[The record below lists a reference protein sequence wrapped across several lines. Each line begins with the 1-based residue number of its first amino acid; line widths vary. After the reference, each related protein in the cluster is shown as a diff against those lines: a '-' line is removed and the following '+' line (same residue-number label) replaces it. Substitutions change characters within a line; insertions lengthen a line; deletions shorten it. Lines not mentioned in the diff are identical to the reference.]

1 MLLNQGIG
9 SRGMAGVE
17 RNDVN
22 LSPTFLNETKSF
34 PTRTVRPNI
43 ASKQINKQ
51 ISMETK
57 P

>member
-22 LSPTFLNETKSF
+22 LSPTSLNETKSF
-34 PTRTVRPNI
+34 PTRTVRPTI
-43 ASKQINKQ
+43 ASKQINKHAN
-51 ISMETK
+51 K
-57 P
+57 